1 MVCNIYNLIAQD
13 CNEQSRNLNKFRVKQ
28 NMIYNHIPLDQDWKL
43 PILHEL
49 LKVKEDNFVLNNFV
63 DIEIATMINFLCFD
77 LKLYVYIIL

>member
-13 CNEQSRNLNKFRVKQ
+13 CNEQSRNLNKFYVKQ

-49 LKVKEDNFVLNNFV
+49 L
-63 DIEIATMINFLCFD
+63 
-77 LKLYVYIIL
+77 